1 MPLFFI
7 SAKWF
12 RSVVWISLQPESMNV
27 DRIIE
32 SIYGMPRP
40 AFKEAAFSTMG
51 RSTGIT
57 RADLSMLSTSSLP
70 LSGCPIRKEMYSNSP
85 SVSMEIIGNVSLS
98 AKDVQN
104 LAGFESPFINPI
116 KKPVSIPTIDLS
128 PGYAAIQRPLQQ
140 TVPTCPGSAQIE

>member
-7 SAKWF
+7 SSKWF

-27 DRIIE
+27 ARMIE

-40 AFKEAAFSTMG
+40 AFKEAAFSTIG
-51 RSTGIT
+51 RSTGSI

-70 LSGCPIRKEMYSNSP
+70 WFGCPIRREIYSNSP
-85 SVSMEIIGNVSLS
+85 SVRMEITGNVSLS

-104 LAGFESPFINPI
+104 SSGFESPFINPT
-116 KKPVSIPTIDLS
+116 KKPVSIPTIDLA
-128 PGYAAIQRPLQQ
+128 PGRAAIQRPLPQ
-140 TVPTCPGSAQIE
+140 TGPICLRFGQI

>member
-27 DRIIE
+27 DRMIE

-40 AFKEAAFSTMG
+40 AFKEAAFSTIG
-51 RSTGIT
+51 RSTGMT

-70 LSGCPIRKEMYSNSP
+70 LSGCPNRKEMYSNSP
-85 SVSMEIIGNVSLS
+85 SVNMEITGNVSLS
-98 AKDVQN
+98 AKVTQN
-104 LAGFESPFINPI
+104 STGFESPFINPT

-128 PGYAAIQRPLQQ
+128 HGHAAIQRLLQQ
-140 TVPTCPGSAQIE
+140 TLPIYPGSAQI

>member
-85 SVSMEIIGNVSLS
+85 SVSMEITGNVSLS
-98 AKDVQN
+98 AKDAQN
-104 LAGFESPFINPI
+104 SIGFESPFINPT

-128 PGYAAIQRPLQQ
+128 PGHAAIQRPLQQ
-140 TVPTCPGSAQIE
+140 TVPICPGSAQI